1 MAKSPTEAER
11 GGSRVTPRVD
21 ASRPAPPLDTP
32 AETRIRAPAKI
43 NLYLHVT
50 GRREDG
56 YHLLDSLVAFTEL
69 GDGIAARPSEGLS
82 LELTGPYADALRAD
96 ADNLVL
102 RAAAALAG
110 EFGIRDGAA
119 ITLTKNLPV
128 AAGIGGGS
136 ADAAATLRALAA
148 LWRIEPDEAA
158 MAGLA
163 ASLGADVPVCLHGRP
178 ARMSGIGEVIEPAP
192 ALPSCAVLLVNP
204 NRPLST
210 PDVFAARHGAFS
222 EADPIDDSFGTAA
235 ALAEALRARRND
247 LAPPAMELSDDIA
260 RVMASLEAA
269 PDCLLARLSGSGPTC
284 FGLFESE
291 AVADAAAKRIAEANP
306 AWWVRSTRFLA
317 DKPRVNIG

>member
-11 GGSRVTPRVD
+11 GRSRVTPRVD
-21 ASRPAPPLDTP
+21 AP

-56 YHLLDSLVAFTEL
+56 YHLLDSLVAFTGL
-69 GDGIAARPSEGLS
+69 GDDIAARPSDGLS
-82 LELTGPYADALRAD
+82 LNLTGPYADALRAD

-102 RAAAALAG
+102 RAASALAAA
-110 EFGIRDGAA
+110 FGTAQGAA

-148 LWRIEPDEAA
+148 LWRIEPDPANEAA
-158 MAGLA
+158 MARVA
-163 ASLGADVPVCLHGRP
+163 ASLGADVPVCLYGRP
-178 ARMSGIGEVIEPAP
+178 AYMSGIGEIVEPAP
-192 ALPSCAVLLVNP
+192 PLPSCGVLLVNP

-210 PDVFAARHGAFS
+210 PDVFAARSGPFS
-222 EADPIDDSFGTAA
+222 QADPVGGPFETAA

-247 LAPPAMELSDDIA
+247 LAPPAMDLSGDIA
-260 RVMASLEAA
+260 RVMAAIEAF

-291 AVADAAAKRIAEANP
+291 DGAVAAAERIAAENP
-306 AWWVRSTRFLA
+306 GWWVQPSLFLA
-317 DKPRVNIG
+317 DKPSVGIR